1 MKIQHSDLS
10 NWGRWG
16 DTDERGTL
24 NLQNAAQL
32 VLAAGLIREGKI
44 FELSIPIGQDGP
56 NYGGLRSNA
65 VHTMSQLPGDQH
77 PRELLEVAD
86 DVVSMP
92 LQATT
97 QWDSLAHVGYG
108 GQLYNGVSS
117 NSITARY
124 GAEKNGIDKLMPGP
138 IGRGVLLDIAR
149 LRGVDWLR
157 TSDPAITPAELD
169 EAAAI
174 QGLEL
179 RSGDVVLV
187 RTGWRRKAIEEGWS
201 PEWINSNPGLTVECA
216 HWLHRHNIAAICS
229 DNHSIEQVPM
239 ADPETRYPLHGIVIR
254 DLGMMMGEMFDL
266 EELAA
271 DCAEDRRW
279 EFFFTA
285 PPLRVAN
292 GVGSPV
298 SPLAIK

>member
-1 MKIQHSDLS
+1 MVISHTELS

-16 DTDERGTL
+16 ADDERGTL
-24 NLQNAAQL
+24 NLITAAHVVQ
-32 VLAAGLIREGKI
+32 AAGLIREGKV

-92 LQATT
+92 LQSTT

-108 GQLYNGVSS
+108 GMLYNGVPSS
-117 NSITARY
+117 TITARY

-138 IGRGVLLDIAR
+138 LGRGVLLDVAR
-149 LRGVDWLR
+149 SRGVDWLR
-157 TSDPAITPAELD
+157 TSDPAITPDELD
-169 EAAAI
+169 RTATE
-174 QGLEL
+174 QGVEL
-179 RSGDVVLV
+179 RTGDVVMV
-187 RTGWRRKAIEEGWS
+187 RTGWRRKALEEGWS
-201 PEWINSNPGLTVECA
+201 HEWVETNPGLAVECA
-216 HWLHRHNIAAICS
+216 QWLDNHGVAAICS

-266 EELAA
+266 EALAA
-271 DCAEDRRW
+271 DCAEDGRW
-279 EFFFTA
+279 EFFLCA

-298 SPLAIK
+298 SPVAIK